1 MLHIFNCPPCVIF
14 TFLLQNSFCWHLDKL
29 ATLNEFSCI
38 KVKERS
44 ARSPR
49 AECFHL
55 NWREL
60 KVWPSSSSS
69 SSSFPSPV
77 IKLSFT
83 SRKMSVVKNCAYFSL
98 ILLTFHHGKINISK
112 SKNNWQNK
120 KEISIKIFFTISVWK
135 LLLWFKHWPI
145 SLYFVF
151 PALSES
157 ELSLTGC
164 TGECFPFCPVIPFI
178 SAAILNCYSLARIT
192 PSTPLKPLE
201 AF

>member
-1 MLHIFNCPPCVIF
+1 MNFPASKCRNVAGGTPGGMFPP
-14 TFLLQNSFCWHLDKL
+14 
-29 ATLNEFSCI
+29 
-38 KVKERS
+38 
-44 ARSPR
+44 
-49 AECFHL
+49 
-55 NWREL
+55 EL
-60 KVWPSSSSS
+60 KRIKKLHHQFSL
-69 SSSFPSPV
+69 V
-77 IKLSFT
+77 IKLSLT
-83 SRKMSVVKNCAYFSL
+83 SWRCQLQQICAFFSL

-151 PALSES
+151 PPLSES